1 MSALLNLAPAPVL
14 PRAAVDA
21 KLVSLL
27 KTGAIGLG
35 VLLSGFVIR
44 EPAPYELYMVGL
56 IAIWALF
63 NLRISR
69 RIAPLLTL
77 LVLFNAG
84 GVVSMSQ
91 LAELGTIPL
100 YIAVSLFLAL
110 TSVFFAAI
118 VESEEALLGTIF
130 TAWVLAA
137 VATACLGIL
146 GYFGAFPGASMFTKF
161 GRAAG
166 AFQDPNVFG
175 PFLTLPAVYLLY
187 LILTARPLVAVV
199 AVPALLVV
207 AGGVFFSFSRGAWG
221 LLAVTSMLTVLV
233 VFLNARSGKERLR
246 VTMIAILA
254 ATGLALALLLA
265 LQIPAVADLFSERA
279 RLVQDYDG
287 ARLGRFARFGI
298 GFLWATEH
306 PLGIGPLQFGQILG
320 EDTHNIWLK
329 ALLDYSWLGFACY
342 LTLIL
347 WTLTAGF
354 RILFR
359 PRPWQ
364 PYLICVYIVF
374 VGHVALGSVI
384 DTDHWRHFYLLLGL
398 LWGMIALEQ
407 KHMAQRRRGS
417 FQPLYASR

>member
-407 KHMAQRRRGS
+407 KHMAQRQRGS